1 VPAATHRDP
10 SRAAL
15 VRPSYKKLLVKDCL
29 TGYSACSRG
38 VDNVCGAPQKPTTS
52 GVHMKP
58 KTILV
63 TALIAAVTV
72 VVLNR
77 TGVLK

>member
-1 VPAATHRDP
+1 V
-10 SRAAL
+10 
-15 VRPSYKKLLVKDCL
+15 V
-29 TGYSACSRG
+29 G

-58 KTILV
+58 KTIIAM
-63 TALIAAVTV
+63 ALIAAVTV

>member
-1 VPAATHRDP
+1 
-10 SRAAL
+10 
-15 VRPSYKKLLVKDCL
+15 
-29 TGYSACSRG
+29 
-38 VDNVCGAPQKPTTS
+38 
-52 GVHMKP
+52 MKP

>member
-1 VPAATHRDP
+1 LRRNTSGHHAA
-10 SRAAL
+10 
-15 VRPSYKKLLVKDCL
+15 
-29 TGYSACSRG
+29 ACSGGGQPRPWPRRS
-38 VDNVCGAPQKPTTS
+38 APNS
-52 GVHMKP
+52 EVSMKP

>member
-1 VPAATHRDP
+1 V
-10 SRAAL
+10 S
-15 VRPSYKKLLVKDCL
+15 
-29 TGYSACSRG
+29 
-38 VDNVCGAPQKPTTS
+38 
-52 GVHMKP
+52 HMKP

>member
-1 VPAATHRDP
+1 MTV
-10 SRAAL
+10 S
-15 VRPSYKKLLVKDCL
+15 L
-29 TGYSACSRG
+29 TGGCGCSRERQPLSRPRRS
-38 VDNVCGAPQKPTTS
+38 APTQEVS
-52 GVHMKP
+52 HMKP